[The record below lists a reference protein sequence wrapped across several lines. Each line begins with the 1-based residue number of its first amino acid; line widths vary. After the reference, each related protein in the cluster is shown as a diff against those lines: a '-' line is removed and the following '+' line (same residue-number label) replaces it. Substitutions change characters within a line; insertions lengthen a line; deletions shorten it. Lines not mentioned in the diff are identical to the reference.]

1 VPLAADFVDN
11 GDGSVT
17 ASGVFGAAAIDP
29 AAGMAMADFENH
41 LGMGHMWLKVSTPE
55 GAVYGAFEEANAAGE
70 AASGSSGSSGAS
82 SSSMAMDM
90 AGMDASVDA
99 MGDMDASSSQ
109 EAGVMP
115 AVSAMEGAKEGEDHS
130 HHRRML
136 RSA

>member
-1 VPLAADFVDN
+1 
-11 GDGSVT
+11 
-17 ASGVFGAAAIDP
+17 
-29 AAGMAMADFENH
+29 
-41 LGMGHMWLKVSTPE
+41 
-55 GAVYGAFEEANAAGE
+55 
-70 AASGSSGSSGAS
+70 
-82 SSSMAMDM
+82 MAMDM